1 MLRTR
6 ILLVSLVW
14 LTASAG
20 FLQAADP
27 VGPVA
32 GLHPVA
38 HRLTAEDI
46 GYGQGVFLNDG
57 KIYLYGD
64 GETGIIREFNWSAE
78 TPHSLQP
85 TGKVIKLTRNGED
98 IAPHPTGLTHHPE
111 IGTFLG
117 DTVNQTGVIYH
128 IDWKL
133 AVKDGNLDQAVKNM
147 VVDDL
152 AFNGTRPEFV
162 KIGERW
168 LIATADYG
176 EEGNELR
183 LYDPERLKVV
193 SRASSAGVLVHKQP
207 CGPFVQ
213 TVEWVPE
220 LETLA
225 LVQNQIAGLRY
236 RLTFAVWDDDDL
248 TADFSQPFDLAEPR
262 DELEGW
268 GYLGNGWSL
277 YLSSSPRVNVSLGRL
292 KMAE

>member
-1 MLRTR
+1 MLTLRS
-6 ILLVSLVW
+6 LLLSAVSLA
-14 LTASAG
+14 LFSG
-20 FLQAADP
+20 SLLAAEP
-27 VGPVA
+27 VGPVD
-32 GLHPVA
+32 GLHPVE

-46 GYGQGVFLNDG
+46 GYGQGVFLNEG
-57 KIYLYGD
+57 FVYLYGD
-64 GETGIIREFNWSAE
+64 GETGIVREFRWSPE
-78 TPHSLQP
+78 TPQHLQP
-85 TGKVIKLTRNGED
+85 TGRVVEFTRNGED

-128 IDWKL
+128 LDWQQ
-133 AVKDGNLDQAVKNM
+133 AIKDGNLDRAVKNM

-152 AFNGTRPEFV
+152 AYNGTRPEFV
-162 KIGERW
+162 KVGDRW

-176 EEGNELR
+176 AEGNELR

-193 SRASSAGVLVHKQP
+193 SRASAPGTLIHKQP

-236 RLTFAVWDDDDL
+236 RLTFAVWEGDDL
-248 TADFSQPFDLAEPR
+248 TAEFSQPFDLAEPR

-268 GYLGNGWSL
+268 GYLGDGWSL

-292 KMAE
+292 KIRE